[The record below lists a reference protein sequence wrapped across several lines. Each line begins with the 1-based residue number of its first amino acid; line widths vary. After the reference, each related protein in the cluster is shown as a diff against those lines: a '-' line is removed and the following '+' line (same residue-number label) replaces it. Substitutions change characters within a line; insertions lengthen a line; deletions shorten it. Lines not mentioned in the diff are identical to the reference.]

1 VRTFVVPVCLAIH
14 VMTGAAACPRVSAEE
29 PAVDYTHTLL
39 LRRPL
44 LEQEVETQVGYRSG
58 SRGREADATI
68 ALDVRLLPRWQIE
81 LAAPVLYLDPSRASS
96 EAGIGDL
103 VLENKVL
110 FYFSPERKLM
120 LSGGVDVVLPT
131 GSPDR
136 GLGGAVGF
144 APFAVVG
151 FKVGGF
157 DVLADIA
164 YRVLFRPKLIGGD
177 PQQLTTGIAIA
188 HPLTRRLAPFVE
200 LTTVTNVNAHQGV
213 DERLVGRPQ
222 VYVGPGLNIRI
233 RPGVDFVLGI
243 QAPLSDARTFN
254 VGGRAGL
261 VLDF

>member
-1 VRTFVVPVCLAIH
+1 MRTFVVPVYLTIC
-14 VMTGAAACPRVSAEE
+14 VMTGAAAAEE
-29 PAVDYTHTLL
+29 PTVDYTHTLL

-44 LEQEVETQVGYRSG
+44 MEQEVETQVGYRSG
-58 SRGREADATI
+58 NRGRDADATI
-68 ALDVRLLPRWQIE
+68 ALDARLVSRWQIE
-81 LAAPVLYLDPSRASS
+81 LALLYLDPPNAPD
-96 EAGIGDL
+96 EGGIGDL
-103 VLENKVL
+103 VLENKIL
-110 FYFSPERKLM
+110 LYFSPERKLM
-120 LSGGVDVVLPT
+120 LSGGLDVILPT
-131 GSPDR
+131 GSSNR

-157 DVLADIA
+157 DVLADMA
-164 YRVLFRPKLIGGD
+164 YRTLFRPKSIGGD
-177 PQQLTTGIAIA
+177 LQQLTTGIAIA
-188 HPLTRRLAPFVE
+188 RPVTRRLAAFVE
-200 LTTVTNVNAHQGV
+200 LTTITNINAHQGV

-261 VLDF
+261 VVDF

>member
-1 VRTFVVPVCLAIH
+1 VRPLVVPICLAIC
-14 VMTGAAACPRVSAEE
+14 VMTGAAAAEE
-29 PAVDYTHTLL
+29 PVVDYTHTLL
-39 LRRPL
+39 VRRPL
-44 LEQEVETQVGYRSG
+44 MEQEVETQVGYRSG

-81 LAAPVLYLDPSRASS
+81 LAAPLLYLDPPSAPD
-96 EAGIGDL
+96 EAGMGDL

-110 FYFSPERKLM
+110 LYLSPERKLM

-131 GSPDR
+131 GSSNR

-164 YRVLFRPKLIGGD
+164 YRTLFRPNSIGGD
-177 PQQLTTGIAIA
+177 LQQLTTGIAIA
-188 HPLTRRLAPFVE
+188 RPVTWRLAPFVE
-200 LTTVTNVNAHQGV
+200 LTTVTNITAHQGV

-233 RPGVDFVLGI
+233 RPGLDFVLGI

-261 VLDF
+261 VVDF

>member
-1 VRTFVVPVCLAIH
+1 VRTLVVPVWLAIC
-14 VMTGAAACPRVSAEE
+14 VLTGAAAAEE
-29 PAVDYTHTLL
+29 PGVDYTHTLL
-39 LRRPL
+39 VRRPL
-44 LEQEVETQVGYRSG
+44 MEQEVETQVGYRSG

-81 LAAPVLYLDPSRASS
+81 LAVPVLYLDPPGAPA
-96 EAGIGDL
+96 EAAIGDL

-131 GSPDR
+131 GSSNR

-164 YRVLFRPKLIGGD
+164 YRTLFRPKSIGGD
-177 PQQLTTGIAIA
+177 LQQLTTGIAIA
-188 HPLTRRLAPFVE
+188 RPVTRRLAPFVE
-200 LTTVTNVNAHQGV
+200 LTTVTNINAHQGV

-233 RPGVDFVLGI
+233 RPGVDFDLGI

-261 VLDF
+261 VVDF

>member
-1 VRTFVVPVCLAIH
+1 VAEGQ
-14 VMTGAAACPRVSAEE
+14 GARAAWPEPAAPGRAEE

-110 FYFSPERKLM
+110 FYYSPERKLM
-120 LSGGVDVVLPT
+120 LSAGVDVVLPT

-200 LTTVTNVNAHQGV
+200 LTTVTNVKAHQGV

>member
-1 VRTFVVPVCLAIH
+1 VRTLVVPVWLAIC
-14 VMTGAAACPRVSAEE
+14 VLTGAAAAEE

-39 LRRPL
+39 VRRPL
-44 LEQEVETQVGYRSG
+44 MEQEVETQVGYRSG
-58 SRGREADATI
+58 SRGREADAAI

-81 LAAPVLYLDPSRASS
+81 LTVPVLYFERSGAPA
-96 EAGIGDL
+96 EAGVGDL
-103 VLENKVL
+103 ALANKVL
-110 FYFSPERKLM
+110 FYFLPERKLM
-120 LSGGVDVVLPT
+120 LSGGIDIVLPT

-151 FKVGGF
+151 FKIGGF

-164 YRVLFRPKLIGGD
+164 YRTLFRPKSIGGD
-177 PQQLTTGIAIA
+177 LQQLTTGIAIA
-188 HPLTRRLAPFVE
+188 RPVTRRLAPFVE
-200 LTTVTNVNAHQGV
+200 LTTVTNINAHQGV

-233 RPGVDFVLGI
+233 RPGVDFDLGI

-261 VLDF
+261 VVDF

>member
-1 VRTFVVPVCLAIH
+1 MRTLVVPVCLAIC
-14 VMTGAAACPRVSAEE
+14 VMTGAAAAEE
-29 PAVDYTHTLL
+29 PTVDYTHTLL

-44 LEQEVETQVGYRSG
+44 MEQEVETQVGYRSG

-81 LAAPVLYLDPSRASS
+81 LAVPLLYLDPPKAPA

-110 FYFSPERKLM
+110 LYFSPERKLM

-131 GSPDR
+131 GSSNR

-164 YRVLFRPKLIGGD
+164 YRTLFRPKSFGGD
-177 PQQLTTGIAIA
+177 LQQLTAGIAIA
-188 HPLTRRLAPFVE
+188 RPVTRWLAPFVE
-200 LTTVTNVNAHQGV
+200 LTTVTNITAHQGV
-213 DERLVGRPQ
+213 DERLVGHPQ

-233 RPGVDFVLGI
+233 RPGLDFVLGI
-243 QAPLSDARTFN
+243 QAPLSDARIFN

-261 VLDF
+261 VVDF

>member
-1 VRTFVVPVCLAIH
+1 MRTFVVPVCLAIH

-81 LAAPVLYLDPSRASS
+81 LAAPVLYLDPSRASA

-200 LTTVTNVNAHQGV
+200 LTTVTSVNAHQGV

>member
-1 VRTFVVPVCLAIH
+1 
-14 VMTGAAACPRVSAEE
+14 MTGAAACPRVNAEE

-110 FYFSPERKLM
+110 FYYSPERKLM
-120 LSGGVDVVLPT
+120 LSAGVDVVLPT

-200 LTTVTNVNAHQGV
+200 LTTVTNVKAHQGV